1 MTFLQNKPSLRNG
14 LIVYVVTFT
23 LALLVSVYRAI
34 TGKDFMD
41 TTVLTC
47 QSLYNITGEYKCLSW
62 WPISHFIMYVV
73 LGAVA
78 PEYWLLWFCIGI
90 GWELLEWGGGKMLS
104 AAGRDNLIR
113 SRDNQT
119 QYGDNWVAG
128 SVTDVIF
135 NGVGLG
141 IGILLSRMMRK
152 EKAQPNHE
160 SHKGKPYYRVVYK
173 SN

>member
-1 MTFLQNKPSLRNG
+1 MTFLQDKPSLRNG
-14 LIVYVVTFT
+14 LVVYVVTFA
-23 LALLVSVYRAI
+23 LALLASIYRAI

-41 TTVLTC
+41 TTVLTS
-47 QSLYNITGEYKCLSW
+47 QSLYNVTGEYKCLSW

-113 SRDNQT
+113 SHDNRT

-141 IGILLSRMMRK
+141 VGILLSRMMCKVQPKQESYK
-152 EKAQPNHE
+152 E
-160 SHKGKPYYRVVYK
+160 KPYYRVVYK
-173 SN
+173 SD